1 MHSEVHERLR
11 AISRARAFAI
21 WSGVGMFALMAWT
34 AFGWSLLELCVAV
47 CLWLPPAALALA
59 DRWSTL
65 LTLWGRRNT
74 DLRVSLSVALI
85 AGVAVPSVVPFRI
98 LNVAN
103 LPVLVLPALAIGAL
117 ATARALRTDPALRQ
131 RTSDA
136 AMVAVCL
143 VLYGGALAF
152 WLNHALPPLEERRAV
167 VTVTDLRQQ
176 REHKGQITFLARATS
191 ATTLED
197 GDDYRVPHDV
207 WKRLQVGAPAC
218 IDERRG
224 LLGVTETAIS
234 PCAAG
239 ATPS

>member
-21 WSGVGMFALMAWT
+21 WSGVGMFVLMAWT
-34 AFGWSLLELCVAV
+34 AFGWSLLELCVTV

-59 DRWSTL
+59 DRWPTL
-65 LTLWGRRNT
+65 LTLWGQRNT
-74 DLRVSLSVALI
+74 DIRLSLSVALI
-85 AGVAVPSVVPFRI
+85 AGVAVPIVVPFRI
-98 LNVAN
+98 LNFAN

-152 WLNHALPPLEERRAV
+152 WLNHALPPLEEHRTV
-167 VTVTDLRQQ
+167 VTVTDLRQN
-176 REHKGQITFLARATS
+176 REHKGQITFLAR
-191 ATTLED
+191 TTAGPTTED
-197 GDDYRVPHDV
+197 WEDYRVPHDV
-207 WKRLQVGAPAC
+207 WKRLQVGTSAC
-218 IDERRG
+218 VDERRG
-224 LLGVTETAIS
+224 LLGVTEAAIS
-234 PCAAG
+234 ACAAG
-239 ATPS
+239 TTPS